1 MKINKFRRYA
11 LNLSEE
17 NRFLIFVITSIFVFL
32 IFLGPLG
39 WKISLLLS
47 WVIGSITRLRLRVAM
62 DAV

>member
-17 NRFLIFVITSIFVFL
+17 NRFLIFVITSICVFL